1 MPDQRSSGTPA
12 FGRGTARACKLAAPH
27 AVHQTEEG
35 RRRRRAL
42 PQPTMSET
50 QADPTS
56 EGLLDAAVT
65 GARWLA
71 AARVASDSVQ
81 FVVAIALA
89 RMITP
94 AEFGHAAIALI
105 LVPLAAILTFEGFG
119 SALVQREH
127 ITRAHV
133 ETATLTSIAAGLLLT
148 ALIYV
153 GAPVVAAPLFGD
165 RTAELLQVASPLFAI
180 TGISAVPRSL
190 LWRRLEFRAVSLIE
204 MTTLLFG
211 AILSVVL
218 AAAGLDAEAIV
229 LGAVAGA
236 ALATI
241 LFLALARPAPPRWHG
256 PELREILDFGGPAS
270 AAGLLHVAITN
281 VDYTILAARLS
292 AVQVG
297 FYWRAFQLGVVYQDK
312 ISGIMMR
319 LAFPVY
325 SRTRDLDQL
334 RHLHERATRVH
345 AAVVVPILAVGIVVQ
360 PALVPW
366 LFGEQW
372 RPAVLPGQILCVAG
386 MVAAVLTGFA
396 QVLLAAGRPKPLFR
410 FNICVLAVY
419 AGAVWVTASHG
430 IVAVAIAVV
439 GVYLGMLVAVYG
451 VLFPRV
457 VGIPT
462 GRMVGDLVPA
472 VAGSCAILALGFPLA
487 RMLDDASAPPPVIV
501 AAVCITGFAAH
512 VGVLRTFFPAV
523 WSDLSGFTRRL
534 IPASALPRRRPQTP
548 PVPST
553 SAP

>member
-1 MPDQRSSGTPA
+1 
-12 FGRGTARACKLAAPH
+12 
-27 AVHQTEEG
+27 
-35 RRRRRAL
+35 
-42 PQPTMSET
+42 MSEPQAD

-56 EGLLDAAVT
+56 EGLLDAAVS

-81 FVVAIALA
+81 LIAAIALA

-127 ITRAHV
+127 VSHAHI
-133 ETATLTSIAAGLLLT
+133 ETATLASVAAGALLT
-148 ALIYV
+148 VIVYL
-153 GAPVVAAPLFGD
+153 AAPFVAEPIFGA
-165 RTAELLQVASPLFAI
+165 RTAELVQVASPLFFI

-204 MTTLLFG
+204 MSTLLFG
-211 AILSVVL
+211 AVLSVVL
-218 AAAGLDAEAIV
+218 AVAGLDAEAIV
-229 LGAVAGA
+229 IGAVAGA
-236 ALATI
+236 TVATT
-241 LFLALARPAPPRWHG
+241 LFLALARPVPPRWHG
-256 PELREILDFGGPAS
+256 QDLREIFDFGGPAS

-281 VDYTILAARLS
+281 IDYTILAARLS
-292 AVQVG
+292 AGQVG
-297 FYWRAFQLGVVYQDK
+297 FYWRAFQVGVVYQDK

-360 PALVPW
+360 PTLVPW

-386 MVAAVLTGFA
+386 MVAAILTGFA
-396 QVLLAAGRPKPLFR
+396 QVLLAAGRPRALVR
-410 FNICVLAVY
+410 FNICVLVVY
-419 AGAVWVTASHG
+419 AGVVWVTASHG

-439 GVYLGMLVAVYG
+439 GVYLGQLVAVYG
-451 VLFPRV
+451 FLFPRV
-457 VGIPT
+457 VGIPV
-462 GRMVGDLVPA
+462 GHMVGDLAPA
-472 VAGSCAILALGFPLA
+472 VVGSCLVLAIGFPLSS
-487 RMLDDASAPPPVIV
+487 LLQNTGAPAPVNV
-501 AAVCITGFAAH
+501 ALVGITGLLAH
-512 VGVLRTFFPAV
+512 IGILRTLFPAV
-523 WSDLSGFTRRL
+523 WSDLSNFARRL
-534 IPASALPRRRPQTP
+534 LPARLQPRRWQAI
-548 PVPST
+548 PST
-553 SAP
+553 SS